1 MQAWP
6 TKTSQEE
13 LISNSSIS
21 ENDSATCKKYL
32 TTQCIISFLIGFI
45 ICGIPLA
52 VMSASYAQKSS
63 SSNSVNL
70 PSQCTSY
77 ITNLDSI
84 RLTTFTS
91 CTGYSASTRLATISA
106 SYGSCGASYPAW
118 YNGTFPSTSG
128 SSISGT
134 VCAQNGTLSST
145 VGATSAGTQC
155 ASYSANLC
163 PPSYSVSSVLA
174 TNCNGYYVF
183 YFIPLI
189 CACCSSIYPRYCT
202 I

>member
-91 CTGYSASTRLATISA
+91 CTGCMLDTSPSFTT
-106 SYGSCGASYPAW
+106 GW
-118 YNGTFPSTSG
+118 Y
-128 SSISGT
+128 
-134 VCAQNGTLSST
+134 
-145 VGATSAGTQC
+145 
-155 ASYSANLC
+155 
-163 PPSYSVSSVLA
+163 
-174 TNCNGYYVF
+174 
-183 YFIPLI
+183 
-189 CACCSSIYPRYCT
+189 
-202 I
+202 